1 MICIFHVRSE
11 PVYICAASIVA
22 ALPEPKDEG
31 TTLYIECLESGLTVD
46 ERAEDVYSQ
55 WWSLLNEEPEIE
67 IEFEMEGDEDE

>member
-1 MICIFHVRSE
+1 M
-11 PVYICAASIVA
+11 YICAASIVA
-22 ALPEPKDEG
+22 ALPEPNDGG

-46 ERAEDVYSQ
+46 ERAGDVYSQ

>member
-1 MICIFHVRSE
+1 MYV
-11 PVYICAASIVA
+11 CAASIVA
-22 ALPEPKDEG
+22 ALPEPRDGG

-67 IEFEMEGDEDE
+67 IEFEMEDEE